1 MERLQFLLLAVSRGV
16 DVDHPRVEDADAVPS
31 EPIAHGGDRSLVARD
46 RVGAEDHR
54 VVVVELEPLA
64 LADRHLGER
73 GPRLAL
79 RPGAHDQ
86 GLLRIEFVE
95 VFDVAQCPVGDPQD
109 ADVPGSLTL
118 RRIESPSVTNTRSF
132 STAASA
138 SC

>member
-1 MERLQFLLLAVSRGV
+1 MVAVAAEALLGASVEEGHHRR
-16 DVDHPRVEDADAVPS
+16 RVGQPV
-31 EPIAHGGDRSLVARD
+31 AHDGDRSLVARD
-46 RVGAEDHR
+46 RVGTEDHR

-73 GPRLAL
+73 SSRLAL

-109 ADVPGSLTL
+109 ADVPGQFDVGEAYADRGRVVHKEVVSIVMTL
-118 RRIESPSVTNTRSF
+118 HI
-132 STAASA
+132 
-138 SC
+138 